1 MYNISIVQHLH
12 YLKNESSGSQDHTKN
27 LLSNTVESSGSQD
40 HTKNLLSNTVQKAR
54 GKRHVHE
61 TKKLRN

>member
-12 YLKNESSGSQDHTKN
+12 YLKN
-27 LLSNTVESSGSQD
+27 ESSGSQD